1 MLNGVLLV
9 HVIHAKVGFL
19 SWSPMDFHSPPEG
32 VSALS
37 NNPPECTTRPIDEAR
52 ATYTMVVNTITL
64 EFLISI
70 KVSLVILARFTTVSI
85 PKMVDAILL

>member
-1 MLNGVLLV
+1 MLNVVHLV
-9 HVIHAKVGFL
+9 HVIHANIGFL
-19 SWSPMDFHSPPEG
+19 SWCPMDSHSLPEG

-37 NNPPECTTRPIDEAR
+37 NNHPECTTRPIDEAW
-52 ATYTMVVNTITL
+52 ATYPMVLNTITL

-70 KVSLVILARFTTVSI
+70 TVSLVILARFTTVSI